1 MPEKLYQS
9 HSLEKTSEG
18 ISGSLTLWED
28 SPVSPVD
35 VGDTFSPVA
44 NGPVLIA
51 EKVSIKDNVLGTFNG
66 KLLRQWQITIEGSN
80 NSSGSAETHV
90 KYNFNISAG
99 EKSGS
104 MEVTNTGNH
113 PSITLDIGDTFNVP
127 GIGKV
132 FCSNVKGS
140 DDYDDN
146 GVHVWTVIYEGTDK
160 QQVSAS
166 LPETEIATTYE
177 INGATVRTVAGEF
190 VALRRSETPITKKS
204 ITLYQETD
212 TAVTSP
218 GATYEGGIVTSVNI
232 SKETIKNNG
241 VVTATYY
248 KHQIEV
254 ES

>member
-9 HSLEKTSEG
+9 HSLEKTHDG
-18 ISGSLTLWED
+18 ISGSLTVWED
-28 SPVSPVD
+28 SPVSSFE
-35 VGDTFSPVA
+35 VGDSFSPVTG
-44 NGPVLIA
+44 GPTLTV
-51 EKVSIKDNVLGTFNG
+51 EKVSIRDNVVGELFG
-66 KLLRQWQITIEGSN
+66 KPVRQWQVTVEGSN
-80 NSSGSAETHV
+80 NSSGSAGTHV
-90 KYNFNISAG
+90 KYNFNISAEG
-99 EKSGS
+99 KSGT
-104 MEVTNTGNH
+104 MEVTNTGDT
-113 PSITLDIGDTFNVP
+113 PSITLQIGYVFYVP
-127 GIGKV
+127 GIDLV
-132 FCSNVKGS
+132 YCSNVKGS